1 MAKMSENEMKSQVLT
16 GQMNY
21 LCEELG
27 DPGRYFPYLRSKGI
41 LDNEDCQRIR
51 SEITSQAKTESFVET
66 ISRGRQSG
74 RGEHPFDVLVD
85 ALKKQRVQAHIAR
98 QLQKALARIKSDKE
112 KEKGSIFINNCIK
125 LVCHHFIVFL

>member
-27 DPGRYFPYLRSKGI
+27 DPGRYFPYLRSKGV